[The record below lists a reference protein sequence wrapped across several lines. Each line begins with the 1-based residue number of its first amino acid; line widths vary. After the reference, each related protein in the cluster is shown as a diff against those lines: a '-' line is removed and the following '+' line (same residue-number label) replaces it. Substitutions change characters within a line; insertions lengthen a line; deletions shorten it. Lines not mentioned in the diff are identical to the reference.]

1 MPDVE
6 RPNEVNMANLDPNIR
21 RRNWIVL
28 VVLLAVAAAV
38 YLSFVLRMMRHG

>member
-1 MPDVE
+1 MPD
-6 RPNEVNMANLDPNIR
+6 LDPKVR

-28 VVLLAVAAAV
+28 GVLAAAAAAV